1 MNEGRIVFAKVVTD
15 TDKPAM
21 GKYRMRTARIWD
33 QQLFRTLRCSFW
45 DAVLRIVLQI
55 TTYDRTVSS
64 ETTPL

>member
-1 MNEGRIVFAKVVTD
+1 
-15 TDKPAM
+15 M

-55 TTYDRTVSS
+55 TTYDRTVSN